1 MIFCELRYIKTVF
14 VSNTQNMSKITML
27 CNHVIEQHCLV
38 FISKGVIKTN
48 KIYLRPS
55 LQISSFYIQ
64 RNLTR
69 KYHTTVQPPGVTGNK
84 YKTVYNFN
92 YIIIFSKPCTQKS
105 SMNQQ
110 RKPTTSFTLYLT
122 TIFRLHSFAQY
133 QSIQNCEA
141 TRNAH
146 IICTSI
152 TSLQQSIMCCGGK

>member
-1 MIFCELRYIKTVF
+1 MQSRYRIALSCF
-14 VSNTQNMSKITML
+14 Y
-27 CNHVIEQHCLV
+27 
-38 FISKGVIKTN
+38 SKGVIKTN

-122 TIFRLHSFAQY
+122 TIFRQHSFAQY
-133 QSIQNCEA
+133 QSIQCCVA

-152 TSLQQSIMCCGGK
+152 TSLQQSIMCCGGNEQSCKKHFLCQIIFIFYTMVFVFG